1 MFDWPSLII
10 AYMSV
15 PTLTDITAPSS
26 SSSSAKSASTS
37 SSSSTQP
44 PAKSSASAKP
54 SLPTLANRRLTAAL
68 THADERV
75 RALAAA
81 VWFELLRERARLT
94 AWPLVP
100 GMKTARVTSGRLSV
114 PDFFRFFQVPDFF
127 ANFCFR
133 YFHVL
138 PSTPFQIFCVRAFS

>member
-1 MFDWPSLII
+1 MQTLTSALLALRSPRASTMFDWPSLII

-15 PTLTDITAPSS
+15 PTLTDIVAPSASS
-26 SSSSAKSASTS
+26 SSSKSASISS
-37 SSSSTQP
+37 SSSSTQQSAP
-44 PAKSSASAKP
+44 PTKSSTPTKP
-54 SLPTLANRRLTAAL
+54 SPPTLANRRLTAAL

-100 GMKTARVTSGRLSV
+100 GMEPRL
-114 PDFFRFFQVPDFF
+114 
-127 ANFCFR
+127 
-133 YFHVL
+133 
-138 PSTPFQIFCVRAFS
+138 